1 MTSSDTLTRFLL
13 EKQNIRGEIVVLD
26 QTMAEILSKQAYP
39 PFAAQLLG
47 ESAVATLL
55 LSGTLKIEGSTTL
68 QARGDGPLPLLMAEA
83 THDRTVRG
91 IARWTQ
97 EKATGSL
104 LDLLGT
110 QATLAI
116 TLTPRQGARY
126 QGIVPLEKSCL
137 ADCIED
143 YFRQSEQLRTGLR
156 IFHSGQHWGGILL
169 QELPDPSQRN
179 REAEWEHIQTLT
191 GTLTEQELFSLSAEE
206 VLYRLFHQEEIR
218 LLDRAPV
225 RFACSCSEER
235 TLQAIASMGEA
246 EATSI
251 VEEQGQLEIT
261 CQFCHQTYRFSP
273 SNIAQLFK
281 NPSIH

>member
-1 MTSSDTLTRFLL
+1 MTSPDTLTRFLL
-13 EKQNIRGEIVVLD
+13 EKQNIRGEVVVLD
-26 QTMAEILSKQAYP
+26 HTMAEILSKQTYP
-39 PFAAQLLG
+39 PFAARLLG

-97 EKATGSL
+97 EEAAGSVL
-104 LDLLGT
+104 ELLGP
-110 QATLAI
+110 QGTLAI

-126 QGIVPLEKSCL
+126 QGIVPLEKPSL
-137 ADCIED
+137 AGCIED
-143 YFRQSEQLRTGLR
+143 YFRQSEQLRTGLW
-156 IFHSGQHWGGILL
+156 IFHAGQHWGGLLL
-169 QELPDPSQRN
+169 QELPDPGQKDR
-179 REAEWEHIQTLT
+179 ADDWEHIQTLT
-191 GTLTEQELFSLSAEE
+191 ATLRAEELFSLPAEE
-206 VLYRLFHQEEIR
+206 VLYRLFHQEQVR
-218 LLDRAPV
+218 LLDTAPV

-261 CQFCHQTYRFSP
+261 CQFCHQTYRFTP
-273 SNIAQLFK
+273 AHIAQLFK